1 MGTMSPKVE
10 IDVLLWPSF
19 LFERL
24 PFCSNKTC
32 TLGFVFVGGVWGA
45 GHCLFFFL
53 AQAVLLICPVGTVPD
68 TQLTTQA
75 QRDTLAE
82 TQECINENNYTES
95 LTPCSIQWF
104 L

>member
-1 MGTMSPKVE
+1 MSPKFE
-10 IDVLLWPSF
+10 TDVLLWPCF

-45 GHCLFFFL
+45 GHFLFFL
-53 AQAVLLICPVGTVPD
+53 AQAVVLICPVSPALD

-82 TQECINENNYTES
+82 TQECINENNFI
-95 LTPCSIQWF
+95 LNP
-104 L
+104 